1 MSNYINLFY
10 SVYLHLFLLFV
21 FLSVFFWMVISKTE
35 SKAINKEMTNSI
47 KSGLKN
53 FKIPKNYLTDEKSEY
68 LMNLYNGKN
77 MTVKRNNDQLFQMN
91 ITIIVIILVGLFSS
105 IFVRYFI
112 CGKSFN
118 VFEVITENAF
128 ILTIVG
134 AIEYYFFT
142 EIASKYVPV
151 KPSYLPQVVKQKI
164 NSL

>member
-68 LMNLYNGKN
+68 LMNLY
-77 MTVKRNNDQLFQMN
+77 
-91 ITIIVIILVGLFSS
+91 
-105 IFVRYFI
+105 
-112 CGKSFN
+112 
-118 VFEVITENAF
+118 
-128 ILTIVG
+128 
-134 AIEYYFFT
+134 
-142 EIASKYVPV
+142 
-151 KPSYLPQVVKQKI
+151 
-164 NSL
+164 